1 MDWKPLDRPASLIR
15 LEEDQKE
22 KSEIPLHGVLIEM
35 PNKSIRKKD
44 GLLTDL
50 RKDGT
55 GLGS

>member
-15 LEEDQKE
+15 LEEEQKE
-22 KSEIPLHGVLIEM
+22 KSEIPLPGVLIEM

-44 GLLTDL
+44 GLLTNL

-55 GLGS
+55 TLVS